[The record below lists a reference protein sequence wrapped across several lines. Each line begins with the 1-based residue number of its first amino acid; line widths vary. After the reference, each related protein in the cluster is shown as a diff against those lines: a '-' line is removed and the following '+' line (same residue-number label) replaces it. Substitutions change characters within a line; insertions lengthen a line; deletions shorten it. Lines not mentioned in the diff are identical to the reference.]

1 MLLIGWRGSL
11 ILVGLIG
18 VPVVLMILW
27 QSGILVEEAR
37 QALPAKKPAAGAGLL
52 LTRPIL
58 FLCAFFVVSSMAT
71 AGIQSWLITVLH
83 ETYGMTLTTASSVLT
98 AYLVGSL
105 FGILAGGWIADRNP
119 RHVIFVVLSTS
130 LGAVLLLVVGV
141 ASRPRPRRSACSSR
155 PASPS
160 ARAAPRAT

>member
-18 VPVVLMILW
+18 VQVVLMILW

-141 ASRPRPRRSACSSR
+141 ASRPRRSACSSR